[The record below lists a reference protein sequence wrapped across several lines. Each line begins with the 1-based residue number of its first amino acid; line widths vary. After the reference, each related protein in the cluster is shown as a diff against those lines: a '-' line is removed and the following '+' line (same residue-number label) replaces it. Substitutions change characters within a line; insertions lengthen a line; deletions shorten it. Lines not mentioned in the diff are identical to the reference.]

1 MLVPP
6 TIGRWPLRKAL
17 LPASLL
23 AASLPLPALLP
34 AQASLTGRVL
44 TPDRRPLAGV
54 EVSIA
59 ALSRRAISDSTG
71 AFVLDS
77 LTPGRYLVAARK
89 LGFRPFST
97 MTSLFAGVG
106 PDYEFTLQPAP
117 QELAQVNVSADVMA
131 TQFAGFEKRR
141 QLKIGRY
148 LTAEDFAKAEGRPTA
163 DIIAG
168 IPGVDIVRGRGNEA
182 WYGSRRGAET
192 ITQGRRLRTD
202 DVQRGANPGAGMCY
216 ATVVLNGLVV
226 YRGDSGEGLFD
237 LNSLNARDIK
247 GVEVYTGT
255 ANAPQ
260 EWLTGT
266 GGCGVIAIW
275 TK

>member
-1 MLVPP
+1 MTAITPV
-6 TIGRWPLRKAL
+6 GRWL

-23 AASLPLPALLP
+23 LPGLLS
-34 AQASLTGRVL
+34 AQASLAGRVM
-44 TPDRRPLAGV
+44 TPDRRPLPGV

-59 ALSRRAISDSTG
+59 ALSRRTLTDSAG
-71 AFVLDS
+71 MFRLDS
-77 LTPGRYLVAARK
+77 LAPGRYLIAARR

-97 MTSLFAGVG
+97 MTSVFAGEG
-106 PDYEFTLQPAP
+106 PEYELTLQPAVN
-117 QELAQVNVSADVMA
+117 ELATVDVTA
-131 TQFAGFEKRR
+131 NPLETQFAGFEKRR
-141 QLKIGRY
+141 QLKVGRY
-148 LTAEDFAKAEGRPTA
+148 LTADDFAKNDGRPVA
-163 DIIAG
+163 DVIAG

-192 ITQGRRLRTD
+192 ITQGRRLRSD
-202 DVQRGANPGAGMCY
+202 DVQRGANPSVGMCY

-237 LNSLNARDIK
+237 LNALNARDIK

-260 EWLTGT
+260 QWLTGT
-266 GGCGVIAIW
+266 GGCGIIAIW

>member
-1 MLVPP
+1 MTPDK
-6 TIGRWPLRKAL
+6 R
-17 LPASLL
+17 
-23 AASLPLPALLP
+23 PLP
-34 AQASLTGRVL
+34 
-44 TPDRRPLAGV
+44 GV

-59 ALSRRAISDSTG
+59 ALSRRTLTDSAG
-71 AFVLDS
+71 MFRLDS
-77 LTPGRYLVAARK
+77 LAPGRYLIAARR
-89 LGFRPFST
+89 LGFRSFSS
-97 MTSLFAGVG
+97 MTSVFAGEG
-106 PDYEFTLQPAP
+106 PEYELTLQPTVN
-117 QELAQVNVSADVMA
+117 ELAKVDVTANPME

-141 QLKIGRY
+141 QLKVGRY
-148 LTAEDFAKAEGRPTA
+148 LTADDFAKNDGRPVA
-163 DIIAG
+163 DVIAG